1 MLFIL
6 IFHDHQ
12 NKLAIR
18 QQHMA
23 AHLDWLSQHQQQIRV
38 AGSLRIEP
46 EQAPLGACWIV
57 EAESKSAVSAL
68 IATDPFWQH
77 GLRASVEILHWSKA
91 FPDQYIP
98 V

>member
-12 NKLAIR
+12 DKLTVR

-23 AHLDWLSQHQQQIRV
+23 AHLDWLSQHQQSIRV

-57 EAESKSAVSAL
+57 EAAGKAAVNAL
-68 IATDPFWQH
+68 IVTDPFWQH

-91 FPDQYIP
+91 FPDQSTPI
-98 V
+98 